1 MKNRNYIPVSHKSL
15 MRSQLTKKNH
25 VQKQREDK
33 LLSASFNIALLL
45 SVVALRYEFEFGGQR
60 LERFI
65 DKVSDLLDGYNKG
78 HVSVT
83 DFNDMIFEETGIQI
97 LDSEMLK
104 DENYNYKE

>member
-25 VQKQREDK
+25 VQKQRDDK
-33 LLSASFNIALLL
+33 LLSASFNIAILL
-45 SVVALRYEFEFGGQR
+45 SAVALRDEFEFGGQR

-65 DKVSDLLDGYNKG
+65 EKVNDSLDSYNKG
-78 HVSVT
+78 YVSVT

-97 LDSEMLK
+97 LDREMLK